1 MLLSIRYCLLADFES
16 YVECQE
22 RVSQTFMVSE
32 REEVRRERGRKGE
45 ERGNLIKCNKL
56 SIGSSEVAGHV
67 SQKHW
72 QYGEIL

>member
-45 ERGNLIKCNKL
+45 ERGNLI
-56 SIGSSEVAGHV
+56 
-67 SQKHW
+67 
-72 QYGEIL
+72 